1 MDFDRIEKLLEKYWE
16 CETSVAEEKELK
28 DFFNRGQV
36 PEKWQS
42 FIPLFQ
48 YYDKEKAE
56 GGLDHFFDE
65 RLLAQIE
72 KDERNP
78 ETATKPKGKVRKLV
92 NDALKVAAVILVLM
106 TSAYFVRENVIENKE
121 PVNTTIA
128 NTIEDPKEAF
138 EEAKKA
144 LMMIS
149 KNFNKGKKEA
159 SKMSVFNE
167 AQEQVKKGTET
178 L

>member
-16 CETSVAEEKELK
+16 CETSIEEERELK
-28 DFFNRGQV
+28 DFFNGGQV

-48 YYDKEKAE
+48 YYEKEKAE

-72 KDERNP
+72 Q
-78 ETATKPKGKVRKLV
+78 ETNASDQSKPKGKVRKLI
-92 NDALKVAAVILVLM
+92 NDVLKVAAVILVLV
-106 TSAYFVRENVIENKE
+106 TSAYFVRENIIENKE
-121 PVNTTIA
+121 TVNTEIA

-144 LMMIS
+144 LMLIS

-159 SKMSVFNE
+159 SKMSVFKD